1 MALKPVTVSQLNEY
15 ISRVLMT
22 DPLLGNVTVTGEISN
37 LKYHSSGHVYF
48 SINDENSKINCFFPA
63 SYVRNLSYELGD
75 GLEVVINGYIN
86 VYKKGGTY
94 TLFVRT
100 VTVAGEGNLA
110 MAFQLLKDRLSK
122 EGLFDS
128 AHKKPITEFPH
139 KIGIVTSRTGAAVQD
154 ILKIITS
161 RNNLVDIIIFPVQVQ
176 GDGAAQDIAD
186 TLDMISQNDEF
197 SDIDTLIVGRGGG
210 STEDLWAFN
219 EEVLAR
225 AIYRCT
231 IPVISAV
238 GHEIDFSISDF
249 VADRRAETPTAA
261 AEMAVP
267 DLREIRLSLEKH
279 KTDLLSRLNAKV
291 KTDSLRIENCMLEI
305 SNTMERRLAEY
316 SHKLETMKLFLEEN
330 NPSSVLKKGYGILED
345 MSGNVV
351 SSVKNIKEGERYV
364 LALKDGRIIFTV
376 NNTEVEKIL

>member
-122 EGLFDS
+122 EGLFDP
-128 AHKKPITEFPH
+128 AHKKPIPEFPH

-176 GDGAAQDIAD
+176 GEGAAQDIAD

-291 KTDSLRIENCMLEI
+291 KTDTLMIENCMLEI
-305 SNTMERRLAEY
+305 RNTMERRLAEY

-351 SSVKNIKEGERYV
+351 SSVNHIKEGERYV

>member
-122 EGLFDS
+122 EGLFDP
-128 AHKKPITEFPH
+128 AHKKPIPEFPH

-176 GDGAAQDIAD
+176 GEGAAQDIAD

-261 AEMAVP
+261 AELAVP

-291 KTDSLRIENCMLEI
+291 KTDTLMIENCMLEI
-305 SNTMERRLAEY
+305 RNTMERRLAEY

-351 SSVKNIKEGERYV
+351 SSVNHIKEGERYV
-364 LALKDGRIIFTV
+364 LALKDGRIIFSV

>member
-94 TLFVRT
+94 TMFVRT

-122 EGLFDS
+122 EGLFDP
-128 AHKKPITEFPH
+128 AHKKPIPEFPH

-176 GDGAAQDIAD
+176 GEGAAQDIAD

-261 AEMAVP
+261 AELAVP

-291 KTDSLRIENCMLEI
+291 KTDTLMIENCMLEI
-305 SNTMERRLAEY
+305 RNTMERRLAEY

-351 SSVKNIKEGERYV
+351 SSVNHIKEGERYV